1 MGLIFILFFTP
12 HENRLHQYQMRDISN
27 HGISRIFID
36 FFLPDFPTRPKKK
49 NYLSIHIFYDLF
61 KRIMCEY
68 SVEIRY
74 VILRNV
80 HSQMEFPLRTIDPVL
95 RFL

>member
-1 MGLIFILFFTP
+1 M
-12 HENRLHQYQMRDISN
+12 
-27 HGISRIFID
+27 
-36 FFLPDFPTRPKKK
+36 
-49 NYLSIHIFYDLF
+49 NYLSIHIFYDFF

-80 HSQMEFPLRTIDPVL
+80 HSQMEFPLRTINPVR